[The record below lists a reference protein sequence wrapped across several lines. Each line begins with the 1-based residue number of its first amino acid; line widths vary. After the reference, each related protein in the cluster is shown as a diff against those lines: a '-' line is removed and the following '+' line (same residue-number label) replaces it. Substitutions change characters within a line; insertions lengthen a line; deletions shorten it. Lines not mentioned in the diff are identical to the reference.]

1 MPTGRSCYVSAIRQ
15 ELIARNASYASLT
28 ADRMVSR
35 YRAVPCCAGREPM
48 SAVHPIF
55 AGLTQFY
62 LVGCKFVLSVV
73 RFDLI
78 LRPLQALV

>member
-1 MPTGRSCYVSAIRQ
+1 
-15 ELIARNASYASLT
+15 
-28 ADRMVSR
+28 
-35 YRAVPCCAGREPM
+35 M